1 MNKKIRWGVLSTSN
15 IAQSALIPAIGKS
28 CNGEVVAIASRD
40 ESKAREV
47 AGRLGIPKV
56 FGSYEALIQ
65 DPEVDAIYNPLPVA
79 MHAEWSLRCA
89 EAGKPVLCEKPLA
102 ANSLEA
108 RTMKKEFARRKL
120 LLGEA
125 IMYHFH
131 PLTRQAVALVRSGV
145 VGRVRALHSTF
156 HVNITGGDIRFQKN
170 LGGGGLLD
178 VGSYCVSVMRLLAG
192 EEPDRV
198 AGFNNIGVI
207 SQVDETFQG
216 LLHFPSGIL
225 GNFSCGL
232 RTFFD
237 CNYEISGSK
246 GRILVDAGAMC
257 AWPGGEFK
265 IRVWSELESPD
276 YREIV
281 VPPAN
286 PYVLL
291 VEDFAD
297 ALLSKRPL
305 TVPVSESIRNLK
317 VIDRLFKG
325 ARVFQ
330 APDEMG

>member
-1 MNKKIRWGVLSTSN
+1 MTKKIRWGILSTAK
-15 IAQSALIPAIGKS
+15 IAQSSLIPAIRQS
-28 CNGEVVAIASRD
+28 SNGEVVAIASRD
-40 ESKAREV
+40 LVKAREV
-47 AGRLGIPKV
+47 AGRLEIPKV
-56 FGSYEALIQ
+56 YGSYEELLQ
-65 DPEVDAIYNPLPVA
+65 DPEIDAIYNPLPVA

-89 EAGKPVLCEKPLA
+89 EAGKPTLCEKPLA

-108 RTMKKEFARRKL
+108 RRMKAGFSKRKL
-120 LLGEA
+120 QLGEA

-131 PLTRQAVALVRSGV
+131 PLTRQAVELVRSGV
-145 VGRVRALHSTF
+145 IGTVRSIHTTF
-156 HVNITGGDIRFQKN
+156 HVNSGEGDIRFQKA

-178 VGSYCVSVMRLLAG
+178 VGCYCVSIMRLLAG

-198 AGFNNIGVI
+198 TAFNNVG
-207 SQVDETFQG
+207 SKSEVDETFQG

-225 GNFSCGL
+225 GNFCCSL
-232 RTFFD
+232 RTAFD

-246 GRILVDAGAMC
+246 GRILVDTGAMC

-265 IRVWSELESPD
+265 IKVWSELEPSG
-276 YREIV
+276 YREII

-286 PYVLL
+286 SYVLL

-305 TVPVSESIRNLK
+305 TVPLSESIRNQQVL
-317 VIDRLFKG
+317 DRLFKA

-330 APDEMG
+330 APE